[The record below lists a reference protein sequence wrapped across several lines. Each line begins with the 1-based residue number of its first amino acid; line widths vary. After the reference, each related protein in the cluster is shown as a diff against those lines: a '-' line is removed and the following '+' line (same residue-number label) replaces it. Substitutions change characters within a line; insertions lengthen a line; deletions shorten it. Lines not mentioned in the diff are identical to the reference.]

1 MKPLSTKPTTPLHL
15 DRSRRVGI
23 VLLTGIGDV
32 VHGLPIANDLKRDD
46 PARTVVWVA
55 EPAPARVLEHHPA
68 VDEIVVF
75 QRRRGVRGVIELAR
89 AFRRRRCDLTLNMQR
104 YLKGVLP
111 SLLSGGGIRLGLPAS
126 KTREGVRLFNTHHLA
141 ERPWCHTQD
150 LLLGYREA
158 LGLPTDAPV
167 EWGITF
173 SDEERRAQ
181 AQFFRELGDGPVVA
195 VVLATANPRKD
206 WPPER
211 YPELVD
217 RLHELGYRV
226 LLVGRPGA
234 RERAAAATVM
244 AESRSRPKSGLVD
257 SVREM
262 MWMVDGVDLLV
273 SPDTGPLHIAHA
285 LETPVVGLFG
295 HTNPARVGP
304 WRRYRDL
311 VVDRY
316 TEPGT
321 LPDPTAYDPKLG
333 RMEAIRVE
341 DILEMVE
348 RARARYRVPKA
359 PR

>member
-1 MKPLSTKPTTPLHL
+1 MKPPSAKPTALL
-15 DRSRRVGI
+15 DLIHSRRVGI

-32 VHGLPIANDLKRDD
+32 VHGLPIANDLKRGD

-55 EPAPARVLEHHPA
+55 EPAPARLLEHHPA

-75 QRRRGVRGVIELAR
+75 HKRRGVRGVIELAR
-89 AFRRRRCDLTLNMQR
+89 AFQGRRCDLTLNMQR
-104 YLKGVLP
+104 YLKGLFP
-111 SLLSGGGIRLGLPAS
+111 SVLSGARIRVGLPPS

-150 LLLGYREA
+150 LLLGYRQT

-173 SDEERRAQ
+173 SDAERAEP
-181 AQFFRELGDGPVVA
+181 AHFFHGLGDRLVA
-195 VVLATANPRKD
+195 GVVLATANPRKD

-211 YPELVD
+211 YPALLNH
-217 RLHELGYRV
+217 LHQLGYRV
-226 LLVGRPGA
+226 RLVAGPGE
-234 RERAAAATVM
+234 RERASAARVTP
-244 AESRSRPKSGLVD
+244 RPGSHPEVGLTD
-257 SVREM
+257 SVRRM

-273 SPDTGPLHIAHA
+273 SPDTAVGA
-285 LETPVVGLFG
+285 PVVGLFR

-316 TEPGT
+316 TEPGMP
-321 LPDPTAYDPKLG
+321 PDPAQYDLKLG
-333 RMEAIRVE
+333 RMEAIGLDDVL
-341 DILEMVE
+341 DMVE
-348 RARARYRVPKA
+348 RARTRYGVRKA
-359 PR
+359 STR